1 MRYFIFFSYN
11 GKKFYGWQKQKNANS
26 VQEVMEESLSIIT
39 KKKIKLVGAGRTDTG
54 VHAKSM
60 VAHFYL
66 DDQIED
72 KNRLIHLLNKFHGND
87 IFIIDIR
94 EVKNDVHARFSA
106 LSRTYQ
112 YHISFVKNPFNYD
125 FEYYISVKPDLTDMK
140 KATKILTKFKDFES
154 FSKKGSDVN
163 NFLCKIY
170 DANWTKVENGLL
182 FNIESNRFLRNM
194 VRSIV
199 GTILDVG
206 LKKINVDE
214 FIKII
219 KSKKRSNAGFSV
231 PPNALF
237 LKNIKYHK
245 SIFIK

>member
-1 MRYFIFFSYN
+1 
-11 GKKFYGWQKQKNANS
+11 
-26 VQEVMEESLSIIT
+26 MEESLSLII
-39 KKKIKLVGAGRTDTG
+39 KKQIKLTGAGRTDAG
-54 VHAKSM
+54 VHAKTM
-60 VAHFYL
+60 VAHFDL
-66 DDQIED
+66 EDQIDD
-72 KNRLIHLLNKFHGND
+72 KNKLIDLLNKFHGSD
-87 IFIIDIR
+87 IFILDIKK
-94 EVKNDVHARFSA
+94 VKNDSHARFSA

-125 FEYYISVKPDLTDMK
+125 FEYYISAKPDLTDMK

-206 LKKINVDE
+206 FKKINMDE

>member
-1 MRYFIFFSYN
+1 
-11 GKKFYGWQKQKNANS
+11 
-26 VQEVMEESLSIIT
+26 MEESLSLII
-39 KKKIKLVGAGRTDTG
+39 KKQIKLTGAGRTDAG
-54 VHAKSM
+54 VHAKTM
-60 VAHFYL
+60 VAHFDL
-66 DDQIED
+66 EDQIDD
-72 KNRLIHLLNKFHGND
+72 KNKLIILLNKFHGSD
-87 IFIIDIR
+87 IFILDIKK
-94 EVKNDVHARFSA
+94 VKNDSHARFSA

-112 YHISFVKNPFNYD
+112 YNISFVKNPFNYD

-140 KATKILTKFKDFES
+140 KATKILTKVKDFES

-206 LKKINVDE
+206 LKKINMDE

>member
-1 MRYFIFFSYN
+1 MRYFIFFSFN
-11 GKKFYGWQKQKNANS
+11 GKKFHGWQKQINANS
-26 VQEVMEESLSIIT
+26 VQEIMEESLSLII
-39 KKKIKLVGAGRTDTG
+39 KKQIKLTGAGRTDAG
-54 VHAKSM
+54 VHAKIM
-60 VAHFYL
+60 VAHFDL
-66 DDQIED
+66 EDQIDD
-72 KNRLIHLLNKFHGND
+72 KNKLINLLNKFHGRD
-87 IFIIDIR
+87 IFILDIKK
-94 EVKNDVHARFSA
+94 VKNDSHARFSA

-163 NFLCKIY
+163 NFLCEIY

-206 LKKINVDE
+206 LKKINMDE

>member
-11 GKKFYGWQKQKNANS
+11 GKKFHGWQKQKNANS

-39 KKKIKLVGAGRTDTG
+39 KKKINLVGAGRTDTG
-54 VHAKSM
+54 VHAKTM
-60 VAHFYL
+60 VAHF
-66 DDQIED
+66 DIED
-72 KNRLIHLLNKFHGND
+72 QVEDKDKLIVLLNKFHGND
-87 IFIIDIR
+87 LYILDFKK
-94 EVKNDVHARFSA
+94 VKNDAHARFSA

-125 FEYYISVKPDLTDMK
+125 FEYYIS
-140 KATKILTKFKDFES
+140 TKILIKFRDFES
-154 FSKKGSDVN
+154 FSKKGSDVK
-163 NFLCKIY
+163 NFFCEIY
-170 DANWTKVENGLL
+170 YANWTKVENGLL
-182 FNIESNRFLRNM
+182 FTIESNRFLRNM

-199 GTILDVG
+199 GTMLDVG
-206 LKKINVDE
+206 QKKINIDE
-214 FIKII
+214 FIQII

>member
-11 GKKFYGWQKQKNANS
+11 GKKFHGWQKQKNANS
-26 VQEVMEESLSIIT
+26 VQEVMEEGLSIIT
-39 KKKIKLVGAGRTDTG
+39 KKKINLVGAGRTDTG
-54 VHAKSM
+54 VHAKTM
-60 VAHFYL
+60 VAHF
-66 DDQIED
+66 DIEDQIED
-72 KNRLIHLLNKFHGND
+72 KDKLIVLLNKFHGND
-87 IFIIDIR
+87 LYILDFKK
-94 EVKNDVHARFSA
+94 VKNDAHARFSA

-125 FEYYISVKPDLTDMK
+125 FEYYISSKLDLTAMK
-140 KATKILTKFKDFES
+140 KATKILIKFRDFES

-163 NFLCKIY
+163 NFFCEIY
-170 DANWTKVENGLL
+170 YANWTKVENGLL
-182 FNIESNRFLRNM
+182 FTIESNRFLRNM

-199 GTILDVG
+199 GTMLDVG
-206 LKKINVDE
+206 QKKINIDE
-214 FIKII
+214 FIQII

>member
-1 MRYFIFFSYN
+1 
-11 GKKFYGWQKQKNANS
+11 
-26 VQEVMEESLSIIT
+26 MEESLSLII
-39 KKKIKLVGAGRTDTG
+39 KKQIKLTGAGRTDAG
-54 VHAKSM
+54 VHAKTM
-60 VAHFYL
+60 VAHFDL
-66 DDQIED
+66 EDQIED
-72 KNRLIHLLNKFHGND
+72 KDKLIVLLNKFHGND
-87 IFIIDIR
+87 IYILDFKK
-94 EVKNDVHARFSA
+94 VKNDAHARFSA

-112 YHISFVKNPFNYD
+112 YNISFVKNPFNYD

-140 KATKILTKFKDFES
+140 KATKILTKVKDFES

-206 LKKINVDE
+206 LKKINMDE

>member
-1 MRYFIFFSYN
+1 
-11 GKKFYGWQKQKNANS
+11 
-26 VQEVMEESLSIIT
+26 MEESLSLII
-39 KKKIKLVGAGRTDTG
+39 KKQIKLTGAGRTDAG
-54 VHAKSM
+54 VHAKTM
-60 VAHFYL
+60 VAHFDL
-66 DDQIED
+66 EDQIDD
-72 KNRLIHLLNKFHGND
+72 KNKLIDLLNKFHGSD
-87 IFIIDIR
+87 IFILDIKK
-94 EVKNDVHARFSA
+94 VKNDSHARFSA

-125 FEYYISVKPDLTDMK
+125 FEYYISAKPDLTDMK

-206 LKKINVDE
+206 FKKINMDE

-237 LKNIKYHK
+237 LKNIKYNK

>member
-1 MRYFIFFSYN
+1 
-11 GKKFYGWQKQKNANS
+11 
-26 VQEVMEESLSIIT
+26 MEESLSLII
-39 KKKIKLVGAGRTDTG
+39 KKQIKLTGAGRTDAG
-54 VHAKSM
+54 VHAKTM
-60 VAHFYL
+60 VAHFDL
-66 DDQIED
+66 EDQIDD
-72 KNRLIHLLNKFHGND
+72 KNKLIDLLNKFHGSD
-87 IFIIDIR
+87 IFILDIKK
-94 EVKNDVHARFSA
+94 VKNDSHARFSA

-112 YHISFVKNPFNYD
+112 YNISFVKNPFNYD
-125 FEYYISVKPDLTDMK
+125 FEYYIPVKPDLTDMK
-140 KATKILTKFKDFES
+140 KATKILTKVKDFES

-206 LKKINVDE
+206 FKKINMDE

>member
-1 MRYFIFFSYN
+1 MRYFIFFSFN
-11 GKKFYGWQKQKNANS
+11 GKKFHGWQKQINANS
-26 VQEVMEESLSIIT
+26 VQEIMEESLSLII
-39 KKKIKLVGAGRTDTG
+39 KKQIKLTGAGRTDAG
-54 VHAKSM
+54 VHAKTM
-60 VAHFYL
+60 VAHFDL
-66 DDQIED
+66 EDQID
-72 KNRLIHLLNKFHGND
+72 DRNKLIILLNKFHGSD
-87 IFIIDIR
+87 IFILDIKK
-94 EVKNDVHARFSA
+94 VKNDSHARFSA

-163 NFLCKIY
+163 NFLCEIY

-206 LKKINVDE
+206 LKKINMDE

>member
-1 MRYFIFFSYN
+1 
-11 GKKFYGWQKQKNANS
+11 
-26 VQEVMEESLSIIT
+26 MEESLSLII
-39 KKKIKLVGAGRTDTG
+39 KKQIKLTGAGRTDAG
-54 VHAKSM
+54 VHAKTM
-60 VAHFYL
+60 VAHFDL
-66 DDQIED
+66 EDQID
-72 KNRLIHLLNKFHGND
+72 DRNKLIILLNKFHGSD
-87 IFIIDIR
+87 IFILDIKK
-94 EVKNDVHARFSA
+94 VKNDSHARFSA

-140 KATKILTKFKDFES
+140 KATKILTKVKDFES

-163 NFLCKIY
+163 NFLCEIY

-206 LKKINVDE
+206 LKKINMDE

>member
-1 MRYFIFFSYN
+1 
-11 GKKFYGWQKQKNANS
+11 
-26 VQEVMEESLSIIT
+26 MEESLSIIT
-39 KKKIKLVGAGRTDTG
+39 KKKIELVGAGRTDTG
-54 VHAKSM
+54 VHAKCM
-60 VAHFYL
+60 VAHF
-66 DDQIED
+66 DFEDQIED
-72 KNRLIHLLNKFHGND
+72 KNKLIVLLNKFHGNN
-87 IFIIDIR
+87 ILIEDIR

-125 FEYYISVKPDLTDMK
+125 FEYYISTKLDITAMK
-140 KATKILTKFKDFES
+140 NATKILTKFRDFES

-163 NFLCKIY
+163 NFFCEIY
-170 DANWTKVENGLL
+170 YANWTKVENGLL
-182 FNIESNRFLRNM
+182 FTIESNRFLRNM

-206 LKKINVDE
+206 QKKINIDE
-214 FIKII
+214 FIQII
-219 KSKKRSNAGFSV
+219 NSKKRSNAGFSV

>member
-1 MRYFIFFSYN
+1 MRYFIFFSFN
-11 GKKFYGWQKQKNANS
+11 GKKFHGWQKQINANS
-26 VQEVMEESLSIIT
+26 VQQIMEESLSLII
-39 KKKIKLVGAGRTDTG
+39 KKQIKLTGAGRTDAG
-54 VHAKSM
+54 VHAKTM
-60 VAHFYL
+60 VAHFDL
-66 DDQIED
+66 EDQIDD
-72 KNRLIHLLNKFHGND
+72 KNKLINLLNKFHGSD
-87 IFIIDIR
+87 IFILDIKK
-94 EVKNDVHARFSA
+94 VKNDSHARFSA

-125 FEYYISVKPDLTDMK
+125 FEYYISAKPDLTDMK

-206 LKKINVDE
+206 FKKINIDE

>member
-1 MRYFIFFSYN
+1 MRYFIYFSYN
-11 GKKFYGWQKQKNANS
+11 GKTFHGWQKQKNANS
-26 VQEVMEESLSIIT
+26 VQEVMEESLSVIT
-39 KKKIKLVGAGRTDTG
+39 KKKIKLIGAGRTDTG
-54 VHAKSM
+54 VHAKIM
-60 VAHFYL
+60 VAHFDIEY
-66 DDQIED
+66 QIKD
-72 KNRLIHLLNKFHGND
+72 KNKLIILLNKFHGND
-87 IFIIDIR
+87 IFIFDFK
-94 EVKNDVHARFSA
+94 EVKNDAHARYSA

-125 FEYYISVKPDLTDMK
+125 FEYYIPIKLDIKAMK
-140 KATKILTKFKDFES
+140 KATKILTEFRDFES

-163 NFLCKIY
+163 NFFCEIY
-170 DANWTKVENGLL
+170 DANWRKVENGLL

-206 LKKINVDE
+206 QKKINIDE
-214 FIKII
+214 FIQII

>member
-11 GKKFYGWQKQKNANS
+11 GKKFHGWQKQKNASS
-26 VQEVMEESLSIIT
+26 VQEVMEESLSVIT
-39 KKKIKLVGAGRTDTG
+39 KKKIELVGAGRTDTG
-54 VHAKSM
+54 VHAKCM
-60 VAHFYL
+60 VAHFDL
-66 DDQIED
+66 EDQIED
-72 KNRLIHLLNKFHGND
+72 KNKLIVLLNKFHGNN
-87 IFIIDIR
+87 ILIEDIR

-125 FEYYISVKPDLTDMK
+125 FEYYISTKLDITAMK
-140 KATKILTKFKDFES
+140 NATKILTKFRDFES

-163 NFLCKIY
+163 NFFCEIY
-170 DANWTKVENGLL
+170 YANWKKVENGLL
-182 FNIESNRFLRNM
+182 FTIESNRFLRNM

-206 LKKINVDE
+206 QKKINIDE
-214 FIKII
+214 FIQII
-219 KSKKRSNAGFSV
+219 NSKKRSNAGFSV

>member
-1 MRYFIFFSYN
+1 
-11 GKKFYGWQKQKNANS
+11 
-26 VQEVMEESLSIIT
+26 MEESLSLII
-39 KKKIKLVGAGRTDTG
+39 KKQIKLTGAGRTDAG
-54 VHAKSM
+54 VHAKTM
-60 VAHFYL
+60 VAHFDL
-66 DDQIED
+66 EDQIDD
-72 KNRLIHLLNKFHGND
+72 KNKLIILLNKFHGSD
-87 IFIIDIR
+87 IFILDIKK
-94 EVKNDVHARFSA
+94 VKNDSHARFSA

-112 YHISFVKNPFNYD
+112 YNISFVKNPFNYD

-163 NFLCKIY
+163 NFLCEIY

-206 LKKINVDE
+206 LKKINMDE

>member
-1 MRYFIFFSYN
+1 MRYFIFFSFN
-11 GKKFYGWQKQKNANS
+11 GKKFHGWQKQINANS
-26 VQEVMEESLSIIT
+26 VQEIMEESLSLII
-39 KKKIKLVGAGRTDTG
+39 KKQIKLTGAGRTDAG
-54 VHAKSM
+54 VHAKTM
-60 VAHFYL
+60 VAHFDL
-66 DDQIED
+66 EDQID
-72 KNRLIHLLNKFHGND
+72 DRNKLIILLNKFHGSD
-87 IFIIDIR
+87 IFILDIKK
-94 EVKNDVHARFSA
+94 VKNDSHARFSA

-140 KATKILTKFKDFES
+140 KATKILTKVKDFES

-163 NFLCKIY
+163 NFLCEIY

-206 LKKINVDE
+206 LKKINMDE

>member
-1 MRYFIFFSYN
+1 
-11 GKKFYGWQKQKNANS
+11 
-26 VQEVMEESLSIIT
+26 MEESLSLII
-39 KKKIKLVGAGRTDTG
+39 KKQIKLTGAGRTDAG
-54 VHAKSM
+54 VHAKTM
-60 VAHFYL
+60 VAHFDL
-66 DDQIED
+66 EDQIDD
-72 KNRLIHLLNKFHGND
+72 KNKLIDLLNKFHGSD
-87 IFIIDIR
+87 IFILDIKK
-94 EVKNDVHARFSA
+94 VKNDSHARFSA

-140 KATKILTKFKDFES
+140 KATKILTKVKDFES

-206 LKKINVDE
+206 LKKINMDE

>member
-1 MRYFIFFSYN
+1 
-11 GKKFYGWQKQKNANS
+11 
-26 VQEVMEESLSIIT
+26 MEESLSLII
-39 KKKIKLVGAGRTDTG
+39 KKQIKLTGAGRTDAG
-54 VHAKSM
+54 VHAKTM
-60 VAHFYL
+60 VAHFDL
-66 DDQIED
+66 EDQID
-72 KNRLIHLLNKFHGND
+72 DRNKLIILLNKFHGSD
-87 IFIIDIR
+87 IFILDIKK
-94 EVKNDVHARFSA
+94 VKNDSHARFSA

-163 NFLCKIY
+163 NFLCEIY

-206 LKKINVDE
+206 LKKINMDE

>member
-1 MRYFIFFSYN
+1 
-11 GKKFYGWQKQKNANS
+11 
-26 VQEVMEESLSIIT
+26 
-39 KKKIKLVGAGRTDTG
+39 
-54 VHAKSM
+54 
-60 VAHFYL
+60 
-66 DDQIED
+66 
-72 KNRLIHLLNKFHGND
+72 
-87 IFIIDIR
+87 
-94 EVKNDVHARFSA
+94 
-106 LSRTYQ
+106 
-112 YHISFVKNPFNYD
+112 
-125 FEYYISVKPDLTDMK
+125 MK
-140 KATKILTKFKDFES
+140 KATKILTKVKDFES

-206 LKKINVDE
+206 LKKINMDE

>member
-1 MRYFIFFSYN
+1 MRYFIFFSFN
-11 GKKFYGWQKQKNANS
+11 GKKFHGWQKQINANS
-26 VQEVMEESLSIIT
+26 VQEIMEESLSLII
-39 KKKIKLVGAGRTDTG
+39 KKQIKLTGAGRTDAG
-54 VHAKSM
+54 VHAKTM
-60 VAHFYL
+60 VAHFDL
-66 DDQIED
+66 EDQIDD
-72 KNRLIHLLNKFHGND
+72 KNKLINLLNKFHGSD
-87 IFIIDIR
+87 IFILDIKK
-94 EVKNDVHARFSA
+94 VKNDSHARFSA

-125 FEYYISVKPDLTDMK
+125 FEYYISAKPDLTDMK

-163 NFLCKIY
+163 NFLCEIY

-206 LKKINVDE
+206 FKKINMDE

>member
-1 MRYFIFFSYN
+1 MRYFIFFSFN
-11 GKKFYGWQKQKNANS
+11 GKKFHGWQKQINANS
-26 VQEVMEESLSIIT
+26 VQEIMEESLSLII
-39 KKKIKLVGAGRTDTG
+39 KKQIKLTGAGRTDAG
-54 VHAKSM
+54 VHAKTM
-60 VAHFYL
+60 VAHFDL
-66 DDQIED
+66 EDQID
-72 KNRLIHLLNKFHGND
+72 DNNKLINLLNKFHGSD
-87 IFIIDIR
+87 IFILDIKK
-94 EVKNDVHARFSA
+94 VKNDSHARFSA

-140 KATKILTKFKDFES
+140 KATKILTKVKDFES

-206 LKKINVDE
+206 LKKINMDE

>member
-1 MRYFIFFSYN
+1 MRYFIFFSFN
-11 GKKFYGWQKQKNANS
+11 GKKFHGWQKQINANS
-26 VQEVMEESLSIIT
+26 VQEIMEESLSLII
-39 KKKIKLVGAGRTDTG
+39 KKQIKLTGAGRTDAG
-54 VHAKSM
+54 VHAKTM
-60 VAHFYL
+60 VAHFDL
-66 DDQIED
+66 EDQIDD
-72 KNRLIHLLNKFHGND
+72 KNKLIILLNKFHGSD
-87 IFIIDIR
+87 IFILDIKK
-94 EVKNDVHARFSA
+94 VKNDSHARFSA

-140 KATKILTKFKDFES
+140 KATKILTKVKDFES

-206 LKKINVDE
+206 LKKINMDE